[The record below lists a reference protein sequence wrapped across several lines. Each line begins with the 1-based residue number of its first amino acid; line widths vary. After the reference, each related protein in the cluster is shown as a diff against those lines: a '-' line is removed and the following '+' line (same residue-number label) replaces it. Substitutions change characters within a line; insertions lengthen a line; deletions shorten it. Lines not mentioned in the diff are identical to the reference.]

1 MKLSSQQAMGLAWCI
16 SQYGEDVMIQ
26 QQGHWLTIDFFTR
39 EIVMVVWDVT
49 GAVHET
55 INSGGG
61 VNNEV
66 ADDPIFVPGDFTKV
80 TMPNQRLLQLMHSVA
95 DERDEYK
102 RRLDAVSEAQEES
115 ARQRRRR

>member
-1 MKLSSQQAMGLAWCI
+1 MGLAWCI

-55 INSGGG
+55 ISSGGG

-66 ADDPIFVPGDFTKV
+66 VDDPIFVPGEYTKV
-80 TMPNQRLLQLMHSVA
+80 TMPNQRLLQLMNTIA

-102 RRLDAVSEAQEES
+102 RQVDGVRAAQAES
-115 ARQRRRR
+115 AEGYREAARRYRR